1 MKTNTD
7 EWIKEKAKEL
17 FSQHGVK
24 SISMDDI
31 ARQSGLSKKTIYQFF
46 SNKNELVY
54 AIVEDFIQFYEQLF
68 EISRNSARDAVEEV
82 LKQDNALMKMWSG
95 IRPSFIYELEKYFPD
110 VFELLNEYKAYILD
124 SIVTNLKRGKEE
136 NVYRDDIDIAF
147 ISDLRMHQLANVMK
161 PELLISYPLNTNQ
174 LAGEFTVLY
183 LHSITTEKGKK
194 LLYKYLNQNR
204 Q

>member
-68 EISRNSARDAVEEV
+68 EISRNSAGDAVEEV

-161 PELLISYPLNTNQ
+161 PELLTSYPLNIDH
-174 LAGEFTVLY
+174 LAGEFTVLF

-204 Q
+204 P